1 MTRRAR
7 GLRVRVGYSSSRS
20 NTTAGIGPIPLDKG
34 TPVAFPNT
42 PRLLAAALLL
52 GASLSVAALRAQSA
66 PEARTANGRV
76 HGLTLASGIARFA
89 AVPFAAP
96 PVGPLRWKPPQP
108 AANWTGVRQATRF
121 ADQCMQGR
129 PFSDMVFRN
138 AGTSEDCLY
147 LNVWTSSASTAQ
159 HMPVLVYFYGGGFIA
174 GDGSEPRYDGEAIA
188 RRGVVVV
195 TLSYRLG
202 IFGFFTHPELASES
216 AKHASGNY
224 GLMDQ
229 TAALR
234 WVKANIA
241 AFGGD
246 PARVTIAGESAGSFS
261 VCAQMASPWAQGL
274 FSGAIGESG
283 AFLGATLAARPA
295 TQTQQDGVAFGTKLG
310 APSLAQLRALSA
322 FELLDASNREG
333 VPRFGAGIDGD
344 FLPEAPAVI
353 YAQGKQAHV
362 PLLAGWNSEE
372 ARGQYLVP
380 NPTSADLDAALQK
393 TFGTRAAAARAAYGG
408 STAMEIAQTATD
420 IASDQFI
427 GYGTWKWLEEQ
438 SRVSPVYRYYFT
450 KARPALTTAAKASSG
465 PASPWDAIPHG
476 APHSTEIEYALG
488 NLPGNPVY
496 AWTADDQKA
505 SATTMEYFVNFIK
518 TGNPNGAGV
527 PSWPMGKPDASGK
540 VMRMRLD
547 AESHAED
554 EPRARYLFLQGAGGS
569 R

>member
-1 MTRRAR
+1 MPRQ
-7 GLRVRVGYSSSRS
+7 L
-20 NTTAGIGPIPLDKG
+20 TT
-34 TPVAFPNT
+34 V
-42 PRLLAAALLL
+42 LLLCATVSAALQ
-52 GASLSVAALRAQSA
+52 AQTA
-66 PEARTANGRV
+66 PETRTTNGRLR
-76 HGLTLASGIARFA
+76 GLTLTSGITRFTG
-89 AVPFAAP
+89 VPFATP
-96 PVGPLRWKPPQP
+96 PVGRLRWKPPQP
-108 AANWTGVRQATRF
+108 SVNWTGVRGAVHF

-138 AGTSEDCLY
+138 SGTSEDCLY
-147 LNVWTSSASTAQ
+147 LNVWTSSPGTAQ

-174 GDGSEPRYDGEAIA
+174 GDGSEPRYDGEAMG

-202 IFGFFTHPELASES
+202 IFGFFSHPELANES
-216 AKHASGNY
+216 AKHAAGNY

-234 WVKANIA
+234 WVKENIA
-241 AFGGD
+241 SFGGD

-261 VCAQMASPWAQGL
+261 VSAQMASPTAQGL

-283 AFLGATLAARPA
+283 ALLGATLAARPA
-295 TQTQQDGVAFGTKLG
+295 SQTEQDGVTFGTRVG

-322 FELLDASNREG
+322 FELLDASGRTG
-333 VPRFGAGIDGD
+333 MPRFSAGIDGD
-344 FLPEAPAVI
+344 FMPESPAAI
-353 YAQGKQAHV
+353 YAQGKQARI

-372 ARGQYLVP
+372 GRGQFLVP
-380 NPTSADLDAALQK
+380 DPTSANLDAALQK
-393 TFGTRAAAARAAYGG
+393 MFGTHAAAARAVYGG
-408 STAMEIAQTATD
+408 NTALEIAQAATD

-427 GYGTWKWLEEQ
+427 AYGTWKWLDEQ
-438 SRVSPVYRYYFT
+438 SRVAPVYRYYFT
-450 KARPALTTAAKASSG
+450 RARPPLTMPAPASSAT
-465 PASPWDAIPHG
+465 ASPWDAIPHG

-496 AWTADDQKA
+496 AWTAEDQKA

-518 TGNPNGAGV
+518 TGNPNGAGL
-527 PSWPMGKPDASGK
+527 PAWPVGKPDANGT

-547 AESHAED
+547 AESRVEA
-554 EPRARYLFLQGAGGS
+554 EPRGRYLFLQSVNGS